1 MNAFIKTLRQA
12 SLGLALLGMSVAASA
27 QQAANDLYHVVIDA
41 THLAGS
47 GWLDLQFNPG
57 QDSAPL
63 AFANLVHFQGAV
75 TPGEV
80 AQVAGSVSG
89 HFGGRDL
96 LFTNNTAYNDL
107 FQAVQFGQKIS
118 FDIHFSG
125 PFKTADSTIG
135 SSFGLALYGA
145 DQATAI
151 GNGDAASGSLL
162 SFSLTPANGTQF
174 GASNAVVYDSA
185 LISVNAV
192 PEPSEWAMM
201 IAGLAVL
208 GVVAKRRQRIAA

>member
-1 MNAFIKTLRQA
+1 MNALIKTLRQA
-12 SLGLALLGMSVAASA
+12 TLGLALLGLSAAAMA
-27 QQAANDLYHVVIDA
+27 QQAANDLYRVVIDA

-57 QDSAPL
+57 QEGAPL
-63 AFANLVHFQGAV
+63 AFANLVNFRGAV

-89 HFGGRDL
+89 QVGSGV

-107 FQAVQFGQKIS
+107 FQAVQFGQRIS
-118 FDIHFSG
+118 FDVHFSG
-125 PFKTADSTIG
+125 PFKTADSSIG
-135 SSFGLALYGA
+135 SSFGLALYAA

-151 GNGDAASGSLL
+151 GNGDSLSGSLL
-162 SFSLTPANGTQF
+162 TFSLNPATGGLVGNT
-174 GASNAVVYDSA
+174 NAVVYDSA
-185 LISVNAV
+185 LVSVTAV

-201 IAGLAVL
+201 VAGLAVL
-208 GVVAKRRQRIAA
+208 GVVAKRRQRVAA